1 VSSLNILE
9 SSLETIREESEEE
22 SVNLDIGDELDL
34 RLKMPGKNVS

>member
-1 VSSLNILE
+1 MSSLNILE

-34 RLKMPGKNVS
+34 RLKMSGKNVS